1 MKMRSGG
8 AFADVG
14 GQSNACGLEHGADH
28 AGCRRTDSNGLAI
41 LFDGPLLQ
49 AIQIVQK
56 RLPFGL
62 DALFLAQ
69 PRQFLGEGQRK
80 E

>member
-1 MKMRSGG
+1 MKIGSDV

-28 AGCRRTDSNGLAI
+28 AGGRGTDSNGLAI

-56 RLPFGL
+56 WLPFGL
-62 DALFLAQ
+62 DTLLLAQ